1 MELVELLSRNLGLQE
16 EQVKGG
22 AGLVFRLAKQRLRS
36 DDFSK
41 VAHYFPNIEE
51 MIESAPKVGGTTR
64 SFSGLGSAIGGEA
77 SDPANLASLA
87 GAFSKLGFDSRTTAE
102 FVSQILKNL
111 RSRGGERIKILLENT
126 LR

>member
-1 MELVELLSRNLGLQE
+1 MGIVELLSENLGLQE

-22 AGLVFRLAKQRLRS
+22 AGLLLRLAKQKLRN

-51 MIESAPKVGGTTR
+51 MIEAAPKIGEITR
-64 SFSGLGSAIGGEA
+64 CFAGLGSAIGGEA
-77 SDPANLASLA
+77 SGPANLASLA
-87 GAFSKLGFDSRTTAE
+87 SGFSKLGFDTRMTAE

-111 RSRGGERIKILLENT
+111 RSRGGERIKILLEDA
-126 LR
+126 LS